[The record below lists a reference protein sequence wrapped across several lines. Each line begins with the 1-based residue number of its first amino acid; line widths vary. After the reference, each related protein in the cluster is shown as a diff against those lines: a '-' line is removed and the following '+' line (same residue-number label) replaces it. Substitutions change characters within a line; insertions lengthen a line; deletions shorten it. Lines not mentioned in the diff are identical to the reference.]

1 LYAKRYKRDL
11 SAAAGMIYPRW
22 MPVEYHVGPLDL
34 IPVKGGVLAVAGDVE
49 VGIFRVDGGLR
60 AYENRCRH
68 QGGPVCTGEILGRYE
83 AVLNP
88 DGTIA
93 GERFVDSEP
102 RLVCPWH
109 GWEYDLATGRSAADR
124 RYSLKRYEVAVREGE
139 VYVRV

>member
-1 LYAKRYKRDL
+1 
-11 SAAAGMIYPRW
+11 MIYSRW

-34 IPVKGGVLAVAGDVE
+34 IPERGGVLAVAGDVE

-88 DGTIA
+88 DGTVA
-93 GERFVDSEP
+93 GERFVDAEP

-109 GWEYDLATGRSAADR
+109 GWEYDIETGACAGDR
-124 RYSLKRYEVAVREGE
+124 RRKLRRYETLERQGSL
-139 VYVRV
+139 YVLG